1 MNISKSVAF
10 DNIITQTTAGATDL
24 EGEKV
29 VDVSGYEGVAFIGIM
44 DTVTAAG
51 ELQMYAQYSNSSST
65 TDMVD
70 DTGTAVGS
78 SAATATTDYTD
89 KILVC
94 DVYKPLKRYW
104 SAHVDKAT
112 QNSEIRVIALRYGK
126 HKGPVVQS
134 TEQFGVLDAEVFV
147 SPTT

>member
-1 MNISKSVAF
+1 MNLSNYCAF
-10 DNIITQTTAGATDL
+10 DSIITQTTAGATDL

-29 VDVSGYEGVAFIGIM
+29 VDCAGYEGVLFIGQM
-44 DTVTAAG
+44 NAVTASG

-78 SAATATTDYTD
+78 TAATATTDYDD
-89 KILVC
+89 KLLIL
-94 DVYKPLKRYW
+94 DVYKPLKRYVSVHIDK
-104 SAHVDKAT
+104 SA
-112 QNSEIRVIALRYGK
+112 QNSEIHVVAVRYGA
-126 HKGPVVQS
+126 HKLPVEQS
-134 TEQFGVLDAEVFV
+134 TEDFGVLEATVFV